1 MHRAL
6 VSDLR
11 LPRCADTSSDMA
23 GHEHIAKLCVPEWA
37 WCRCWRVHFGRDRA
51 MNTDRGGR
59 LPAMRGVGREARP

>member
-23 GHEHIAKLCVPEWA
+23 GHEHIAKLCAPERAHLVPVLARALWA
-37 WCRCWRVHFGRDRA
+37 G
-51 MNTDRGGR
+51 
-59 LPAMRGVGREARP
+59 

>member
-23 GHEHIAKLCVPEWA
+23 GHEYVAKLWVPE
-37 WCRCWRVHFGRDRA
+37 RA
-51 MNTDRGGR
+51 HLMPVLARA
-59 LPAMRGVGREARP
+59 LWVG

>member
-37 WCRCWRVHFGRDRA
+37 YLVPVLARA
-51 MNTDRGGR
+51 LWAG
-59 LPAMRGVGREARP
+59 